1 MPMDENEISS
11 VVVDA
16 AIEGHRE
23 LGGPGLLESGDEEG
37 LAFELKDLDLAG
49 LILAGGMGSRFGGPK
64 AGALLPD
71 GRTFLEACTAT
82 LQASGTG
89 SVVATLPPGF
99 GEPEIDGLVAVP
111 LREEGLDMFAS
122 LRIGLRRLVGEAGW
136 NRVAL
141 LPVDHPLVRP
151 ATVAAL
157 AACGARAAVPSYRGK
172 HGHPVVIDRP
182 TAEAVVSGV
191 IPGPTLREVLREV
204 GAADVV
210 VDDPGAVANCNTTE
224 ALQRALQA
232 CL

>member
-1 MPMDENEISS
+1 MDENEISS

-16 AIEGHRE
+16 AIEVRRG
-23 LGGPGLLESGDEEG
+23 LGGPGLLESADEEA
-37 LAFELKDLDLAG
+37 LAFELKDRGLAG
-49 LILAGGMGSRFGGPK
+49 LILAGGMGVPK

-82 LQASGTG
+82 LHASGADP
-89 SVVATLPPGF
+89 VVATLPPGF
-99 GEPEIDGLVAVP
+99 DEPEIDGLVAVP

-122 LRIGLRRLVGEAGW
+122 LRIGLQRLVGEAGW

-141 LPVDHPLVRP
+141 LPVDHPFVRP
-151 ATVAAL
+151 ATIAAL
-157 AACGARAAVPSYRGK
+157 AACGAPAAVPSYRGK

-210 VDDPGAVANCNTTE
+210 VDDPGAIANCNTTE
-224 ALQRALQA
+224 ALQRALQF
-232 CL
+232 CR